1 VPFRLSASG
10 RNKLHHPIGYFTLG
24 PNYCENTP
32 FAPYLQVYVN
42 AWSLA
47 RLFVASARAH
57 GVGVLV
63 DLYALLGG
71 VNTGEH
77 SGTNGGVA
85 VLWNNKANLTLA

>member
-1 VPFRLSASG
+1 M
-10 RNKLHHPIGYFTLG
+10 
-24 PNYCENTP
+24 
-32 FAPYLQVYVN
+32 
-42 AWSLA
+42 WSLA

-77 SGTNGGVA
+77 SGTNSGVA